1 MPETNKNV
9 QTKITDIYEKYHA
22 SVKNFGN
29 YVENS
34 SYIIDTANNQDFSN
48 ITNFLCTAFFK
59 DSTAIENCET
69 ELSTEFG
76 NILIDY
82 CEKGLSHENILSLLN
97 LVNDYTFELN
107 KIFKEEGKYETIN
120 GNDLPTKWK
129 YGYGINIDKDKTLS
143 TLSSNKYINRLAE
156 NAKMLY
162 TARYLINAEYM
173 KTLASIPAGE
183 KDDVNKRNAI
193 YTDIAS
199 KYNYDRLN
207 TESKKI
213 SDIESNFILNYLI
226 NLIEYNNKPT
236 KYNNVPIHKGS
247 YLYQV
252 GVNNT
257 ELHDIDTSSDAFAI
271 YIVNF
276 MGFLKLA
283 AMGDET
289 ASSSFPKATESLS
302 AINLNE
308 HNIIVETESGLSVSQ
323 VANLGANGSTT
334 TSPIVLNNFI
344 ICDYYQNPNSTGTN
358 NIIKIHKKRV
368 AFKLFN
374 QNELSQ
380 YRTNF
385 LNNTLPNNQVIFGY
399 SVTNNGYDVKNNFH
413 FLDSNNNNLNDNN
426 NGNPAYALGM
436 VIIDDGEETTTFSKI
451 DDYDTSNGN
460 IKMLQATITSD
471 YNNADKAD
479 NLKDFINRMSA
490 IYNGTNFA
498 ENETIELSQT
508 PISAEYILTASYTN
522 SDFTLSYL
530 LKDLYLLYDFVNY
543 EKIRST
549 TMNIIYDFA
558 QPSSQEVI
566 NENTIISNSDLNDV
580 NNQEYLTVIKLTNIN
595 LYHNNETDEEIIKVL
610 NKLLSY
616 KIDSDNINYVGEYGS
631 EEDAGKFL
639 VDIVPSSGQPL
650 TRATIYILYK
660 ELNNE
665 LRTIE
670 SSDLNEELFSAFYVI
685 REHTL
690 PYTYL
695 NSEFELYNDER
706 IISSN
711 ELEVLKSTYSNPY
724 LARIAK
730 KYDIISYKYGSLIG
744 YGTNDT
750 EINEINEFIS
760 LYKETRD
767 YFYKV
772 QFNKAFALDELYN
785 VYCLMYIITFTIN
798 RWFTAKI
805 VKNKDINYY
814 NLTDCKNFF
823 ESYGMEDV
831 ADIIMVNEE
840 GIAISTFFNQLEYC
854 KRVISNYSELA
865 KYKGSKYIIDL
876 LSQIFTD
883 DINFITVDKYLIFE
897 DLRDNSIK
905 FLSVP
910 YTASNSVNTLNNNIS
925 NAENYYDVT
934 ESDIYWN
941 GDSGRNGQYNLPED
955 VIVDYKISPQST
967 KYLGLS
973 ISTNI
978 SDIYYR
984 TRYSF
989 ALFEYLVDC
998 LYSSEVDAT
1007 TSLYTIISK
1016 IYYTVNIGT
1025 DTNMNIATLMQMIF
1039 TLFKEYEMC
1048 NMLISQINNEN
1059 VQTESTKKTKQ
1070 QEASN
1075 TPTYF
1080 NINRKATYETFIENL
1095 NKNGL
1100 FKNIHEFVDFK
1111 NDGVLGTKGTDVIHN
1126 FIDDFYKHN
1135 LYYLN
1140 NGSNEVYAYKPFDK
1154 PSYYY
1159 FNLKELKVT
1168 AEDIVDSDGKIAKT
1182 DGTITNPSKPGD
1194 IIYMQTSSNNV
1205 YEPIIPLYLQ
1215 SYSNFYSTI
1224 SDTNFFFNYFKET
1237 MSEKNY
1243 SDEDADLNFV
1253 EQLQDILKKLSPIV
1267 MMNSNNKVLETNI
1280 DGVYSDSKATDLKKG
1295 SWLFNSRYQYNK
1307 FTNASS
1313 DSYSNSDLYPDDADS
1328 GIGIQTV
1335 YDNILSDMINFPL
1348 RYLEGSWQVS
1358 QNTTNNYMLY
1368 NYDVR
1373 TFLDTIFETFYVSEE
1388 EPGIKIYN
1396 IDSDGIVTPI
1406 GLQNDDGI
1414 QISTDK
1420 FFKKFNFRVNRKND
1434 SGGNAIGSTLPEIL
1448 QVIQYTFGD
1457 LYNTRDITTDMLKKQ
1472 DVSIHLF
1479 PDITTTIEQLQ
1490 NIASL
1495 ISEKINNLVE
1505 ALNGFLVG
1513 IDDISVYFNIGENRN
1528 EMIDFIVELVE
1539 LFISYTTYLYS
1550 ISANNVYDNNYESI
1564 PFTDDYNDTLSNYYT
1579 DDAYYDENFKIK
1591 IETRTENL

>member
-59 DSTAIENCET
+59 DSTAIENGET

-97 LVNDYTFELN
+97 LVNEYTFELN

-173 KTLASIPAGE
+173 KKLASIPAGE

-199 KYNYDRLN
+199 KYNYDRLY

-236 KYNNVPIHKGS
+236 KYENVPIQKGS

-252 GVNNT
+252 GVKNT
-257 ELHDIDTSSDAFAI
+257 DLSDIDTSSDAFAE
-271 YIVNF
+271 YIVKFMNF
-276 MGFLKLA
+276 LEKA
-283 AMGDET
+283 AKGDES
-289 ASSSFPKATESLS
+289 ASSSFPEATKSLS
-302 AINLNE
+302 AINLDE

-323 VANLGANGSTT
+323 VANLGANESGTS
-334 TSPIVLNNFI
+334 SPIVLNNFI

-374 QNELSQ
+374 QNELNQ
-380 YRTNF
+380 YRINF

-399 SVTNNGYDVKNNFH
+399 SVTSNGYDVTNNFK
-413 FLDSNNNNLNDNN
+413 FINGNSNLNEDKPN
-426 NGNPAYALGM
+426 YALGM

-522 SDFTLSYL
+522 SNFTLSYL

-631 EEDAGKFL
+631 EEDADKFL
-639 VDIVPSSGQPL
+639 VTVVPTSGQAL

-724 LARIAK
+724 LTIPKLTKLTNSFRYIK
-730 KYDIISYKYGSLIG
+730 KLVIISIK
-744 YGTNDT
+744 
-750 EINEINEFIS
+750 
-760 LYKETRD
+760 
-767 YFYKV
+767 
-772 QFNKAFALDELYN
+772 
-785 VYCLMYIITFTIN
+785 C
-798 RWFTAKI
+798 
-805 VKNKDINYY
+805 
-814 NLTDCKNFF
+814 
-823 ESYGMEDV
+823 
-831 ADIIMVNEE
+831 
-840 GIAISTFFNQLEYC
+840 
-854 KRVISNYSELA
+854 
-865 KYKGSKYIIDL
+865 
-876 LSQIFTD
+876 
-883 DINFITVDKYLIFE
+883 
-897 DLRDNSIK
+897 NSI
-905 FLSVP
+905 
-910 YTASNSVNTLNNNIS
+910 
-925 NAENYYDVT
+925 
-934 ESDIYWN
+934 
-941 GDSGRNGQYNLPED
+941 RHLP
-955 VIVDYKISPQST
+955 
-967 KYLGLS
+967 
-973 ISTNI
+973 
-978 SDIYYR
+978 
-984 TRYSF
+984 
-989 ALFEYLVDC
+989 
-998 LYSSEVDAT
+998 
-1007 TSLYTIISK
+1007 
-1016 IYYTVNIGT
+1016 
-1025 DTNMNIATLMQMIF
+1025 
-1039 TLFKEYEMC
+1039 
-1048 NMLISQINNEN
+1048 
-1059 VQTESTKKTKQ
+1059 
-1070 QEASN
+1070 
-1075 TPTYF
+1075 
-1080 NINRKATYETFIENL
+1080 
-1095 NKNGL
+1095 
-1100 FKNIHEFVDFK
+1100 
-1111 NDGVLGTKGTDVIHN
+1111 
-1126 FIDDFYKHN
+1126 
-1135 LYYLN
+1135 
-1140 NGSNEVYAYKPFDK
+1140 
-1154 PSYYY
+1154 
-1159 FNLKELKVT
+1159 
-1168 AEDIVDSDGKIAKT
+1168 
-1182 DGTITNPSKPGD
+1182 
-1194 IIYMQTSSNNV
+1194 
-1205 YEPIIPLYLQ
+1205 
-1215 SYSNFYSTI
+1215 
-1224 SDTNFFFNYFKET
+1224 
-1237 MSEKNY
+1237 
-1243 SDEDADLNFV
+1243 
-1253 EQLQDILKKLSPIV
+1253 
-1267 MMNSNNKVLETNI
+1267 
-1280 DGVYSDSKATDLKKG
+1280 
-1295 SWLFNSRYQYNK
+1295 
-1307 FTNASS
+1307 
-1313 DSYSNSDLYPDDADS
+1313 
-1328 GIGIQTV
+1328 
-1335 YDNILSDMINFPL
+1335 
-1348 RYLEGSWQVS
+1348 
-1358 QNTTNNYMLY
+1358 
-1368 NYDVR
+1368 
-1373 TFLDTIFETFYVSEE
+1373 
-1388 EPGIKIYN
+1388 
-1396 IDSDGIVTPI
+1396 
-1406 GLQNDDGI
+1406 
-1414 QISTDK
+1414 
-1420 FFKKFNFRVNRKND
+1420 
-1434 SGGNAIGSTLPEIL
+1434 
-1448 QVIQYTFGD
+1448 
-1457 LYNTRDITTDMLKKQ
+1457 
-1472 DVSIHLF
+1472 
-1479 PDITTTIEQLQ
+1479 
-1490 NIASL
+1490 
-1495 ISEKINNLVE
+1495 
-1505 ALNGFLVG
+1505 
-1513 IDDISVYFNIGENRN
+1513 
-1528 EMIDFIVELVE
+1528 
-1539 LFISYTTYLYS
+1539 
-1550 ISANNVYDNNYESI
+1550 
-1564 PFTDDYNDTLSNYYT
+1564 
-1579 DDAYYDENFKIK
+1579 
-1591 IETRTENL
+1591 

>member
-59 DSTAIENCET
+59 DSTAIENNET

-97 LVNDYTFELN
+97 LVNDYTVELN
-107 KIFKEEGKYETIN
+107 SIFKEEGKYETIN

-129 YGYGINIDKDKTLS
+129 YGYGIIIDKDKTLS

-156 NAKMLY
+156 NAKMIY
-162 TARYLINAEYM
+162 TARYLINTEYI
-173 KTLASIPAGE
+173 KKLASIPASE
-183 KDDVNKRNAI
+183 KDNVNKRNAI

-226 NLIEYNNKPT
+226 NLIEYNNNPT
-236 KYNNVPIHKGS
+236 KYDNVPIQKGS

-252 GVNNT
+252 GVKNT
-257 ELHDIDTSSDAFAI
+257 ELEDIDTSSDAFAE
-271 YIVNF
+271 YIVKF
-276 MGFLKLA
+276 MRFLKQA
-283 AMGDET
+283 AIGNEN
-289 ASSSFPKATESLS
+289 ASSLFPEATESLS
-302 AINLNE
+302 AIKLNKN
-308 HNIIVETESGLSVSQ
+308 NIIVETESGLSVSQ
-323 VANLGANGSTT
+323 VANLGTDNAS
-334 TSPIVLNNFI
+334 SSQIVLNNFI
-344 ICDYYQNPNSTGTN
+344 ICDYYQNPNSKGDN
-358 NIIKIHKKRV
+358 NIVKIHKKRV

-374 QNELSQ
+374 KNELSQ

-385 LNNTLPNNQVIFGY
+385 LNNTLSNNQVIFGY
-399 SVTNNGYDVKNNFH
+399 SITSDNYDVKSNFK
-413 FLDSNNNNLNDNN
+413 FINGNSNLNEKEPN
-426 NGNPAYALGM
+426 YALGM

-451 DDYDTSNGN
+451 DNYDINNGN
-460 IKMLQATITSD
+460 IKILQATVTSD

-580 NNQEYLTVIKLTNIN
+580 SNQEYLTVIKLTNIN
-595 LYHNNETDEEIIKVL
+595 LYNNETDRKIIDVL
-610 NKLLSY
+610 QLLLSY
-616 KIDSDNINYVGEYGS
+616 KIDSNNINYVGEYGNA
-631 EEDAGKFL
+631 EDAAKFL
-639 VDIVPSSGQPL
+639 VTVTPSSGQPL

-665 LRTIE
+665 LRNIE

-744 YGTNDT
+744 YGTDDT

-1070 QEASN
+1070 QKDDDD
-1075 TPTYF
+1075 TKPTYF
-1080 NINRKATYETFIENL
+1080 NINRNATYETFIENL
-1095 NKNGL
+1095 NNNGL

-1111 NDGVLGTKGTDVIHN
+1111 NDGDLEKKGKEVIHN

-1140 NGSNEVYAYKPFDK
+1140 NGSNEVYVYKPFDE

-1215 SYSNFYSTI
+1215 SYSNFYLTI

-1253 EQLQDILKKLSPIV
+1253 EQLQDIMKKLSPIV
-1267 MMNSNNKVLETNI
+1267 MMNSNNNVLKTNI
-1280 DGVYSDSKATDLKKG
+1280 NGVYSDSKATELKKG

-1313 DSYSNSDLYPDDADS
+1313 DNYGNSDLYPDDADS

-1396 IDSDGIVTPI
+1396 IDSGGIVTPI
-1406 GLQNDDGI
+1406 GLQNDAGI

-1420 FFKKFNFRVNRKND
+1420 FFKKFNFRVNRKD
-1434 SGGNAIGSTLPEIL
+1434 DLGGNAIGSSLPEIL
-1448 QVIQYTFGD
+1448 QVIQYVFGD
-1457 LYNTRDITTDMLKKQ
+1457 LYNTRDITADMLKEQ
-1472 DVSIHLF
+1472 NASIHLF

-1490 NIASL
+1490 NISSL

-1528 EMIDFIVELVE
+1528 EMIDFIVELVK

-1564 PFTDDYNDTLSNYYT
+1564 PFTDDFNDTLSNYYT

-1591 IETRTENL
+1591 IETI